1 MPRAAHAFALMLL
14 GLGAGLFTG
23 CVSPQLNCADAN
35 CADVEWADAN
45 ISAGSHSSSCLAEH
59 SADNDCVDAIF
70 WECVRHWQQA
80 SAGIDASCGLDNS
93 AYNDAVW
100 RLLVAACREGRLD
113 PQRGLTVCSDGN
125 TFTVPVDFCGFAW
138 QPSDFER
145 LLLPP
150 HGHEPLLQRRY
161 ECAGVGLP
169 LVVERAR
176 RECDPLEARFFPEQS
191 FFAATAV
198 LEFAEL
204 PVVCDPA
211 AFPASARLTFYN
223 PVTVRCTQTTS
234 QPLAMDLS
242 APLAA
247 TLEVAPSTY
256 LAGFIDPGSAG
267 TQPRLTMLEP
277 YQRGKIPLVLIH
289 GLFSDPE
296 SWADMINDLRAT
308 PGFAEH
314 YQIWVFRYPTGR
326 GFLQSAT
333 ALRHQLHALVAML
346 NCEQPDP
353 ALQNI
358 VLVGH
363 SMGGLIAKLQVT
375 YSDDL
380 VWNELA
386 NRPLPTIN
394 TTEQTRRYLAL
405 NSYFTPS
412 PNVARVIFIASPFE
426 GSGRSSGLIGRGA
439 SLLVEASP
447 EQEAMHDQL
456 VRDNPDTFN
465 PQFERRLPT
474 SIDMLEPDSPLLDA
488 MRNMR
493 MSPCVALNNI
503 IGDCLPCTL
512 DGPSDGVVSVRSA
525 THPCCQSVVMFKA
538 FHPKVHRDLRA
549 SEEVLR
555 ILNIPTSCATCPRQD
570 PCAECDFREE
580 CRCLLKS
587 GDCEGFAFQKSH
599 P

>member
-1 MPRAAHAFALMLL
+1 MPRPAAHAIALILL
-14 GLGAGLFTG
+14 GLGVGLTG
-23 CVSPQLNCADAN
+23 CVLPGTVERCDSLDFLCADP
-35 CADVEWADAN
+35 
-45 ISAGSHSSSCLAEH
+45 CLAEYAH
-59 SADNDCVDAIF
+59 GDDCVDAIF
-70 WECVRHWQQA
+70 CECVQHWQQF
-80 SAGIDASCGLDNS
+80 SAGDAASCELS
-93 AYNDAVW
+93 VSSYNDAVW

-113 PQRGLTVCSDGN
+113 PQRGLTVCSGGS
-125 TFTVPVDFCGFAW
+125 TFTVPIDFCGFAW

-161 ECAGVGLP
+161 ECGGVGLP

-198 LEFAEL
+198 LEFGEFSID
-204 PVVCDPA
+204 CDPA
-211 AFPASARLTFYN
+211 AVPAGARLTFYN
-223 PVTVRCTQTTS
+223 PVTVRCTQSTS

-247 TLEVAPSTY
+247 TLEIAPRTY

-267 TQPRLTMLEP
+267 TQPRLNMLEP

-308 PGFAEH
+308 PGFAER
-314 YQIWVFRYPTGR
+314 YQIWTFRYPTGR
-326 GFLQSAT
+326 GFLASAT
-333 ALRHQLHALVAML
+333 ALRHQLHTLVATL
-346 NCEQPDP
+346 DCEQQDP
-353 ALQNI
+353 ALRNI

-375 YSDDL
+375 YSDEFI
-380 VWNELA
+380 WNELA
-386 NRPLPTIN
+386 NRPLQSIV

-405 NSYFTPS
+405 NSYFAPS
-412 PNVARVIFIASPFE
+412 PNIARVIFIATPFA
-426 GSGRSSGLIGRGA
+426 GSNRSSGLVGRSA

-456 VRDNPDTFN
+456 VRDNPDAFN

-488 MRNMR
+488 MHNMR
-493 MSPCVALNNI
+493 FNPCVALNNI
-503 IGDCLPCTL
+503 IGDCMPCSL
-512 DGPSDGVVSVRSA
+512 DGPSDGIVSVRSA

-555 ILNIPTSCATCPRQD
+555 ILNVTSSCEKCPR
-570 PCAECDFREE
+570 
-580 CRCLLKS
+580 S
-587 GDCEGFAFQKSH
+587 SQKST
-599 P
+599 